1 MVGILR
7 LTVFSFYFGYWVKS
21 PDALR
26 SSVVLLSRY
35 RVCVR
40 STPFSSFLRKLFSE
54 KWTTTL
60 AYRSFRL
67 WAVRYGTPSSSAISL
82 SFLAW
87 MMICGRSLSFV
98 RGIFYGI
105 SDTIAVWN
113 LLRVSTF
120 LFGLS
125 RSAAAYFHASS
136 LIAGSPRRS
145 FMSRAAC
152 SSGVSGLFIMV
163 FI

>member
-1 MVGILR
+1 LLMVGILR

-105 SDTIAVWN
+105 ALSFFKLVVESHKNKKLRNSPFSD
-113 LLRVSTF
+113 SDF
-120 LFGLS
+120 CQYS
-125 RSAAAYFHASS
+125 RLNF
-136 LIAGSPRRS
+136 
-145 FMSRAAC
+145 
-152 SSGVSGLFIMV
+152 
-163 FI
+163 